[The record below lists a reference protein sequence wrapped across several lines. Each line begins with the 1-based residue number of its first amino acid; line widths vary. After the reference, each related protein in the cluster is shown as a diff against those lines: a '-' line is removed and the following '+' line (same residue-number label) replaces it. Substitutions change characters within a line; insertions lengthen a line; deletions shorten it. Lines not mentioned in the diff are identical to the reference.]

1 MKTEYRLYRRI
12 VLVTFFLAISYF
24 AISQIR
30 VRDEIVF
37 PDIPGYVTLKCDF
50 HMHTVF
56 SDGNVW
62 PTVRPEEAWREGY
75 DAISITDH
83 IEYQPHKDDVP
94 TNHNRSYEIALPK
107 SEELGLLLIRGAEIT
122 RDMPPGHFNAL
133 FLKDANPLDVEDW
146 REAIIAAVT
155 QDAFIIWNH
164 PGWQQPDEIPIWY
177 DEHTE
182 IFQKGWAKG
191 MEIVNERSYYPKAH
205 QWCIDKKITM
215 IGTSDIHDPVN
226 LFYNI
231 HKGEH
236 RPVTLVFAKTRTEEA
251 IKEALLNRRTA
262 VYYKNLLIG
271 EEQYLSPVFYGSIK
285 IKSRDITLM
294 KDQWRIIQIHNYSDI
309 DLELEAGVN
318 ENNIVVQNKVTL
330 PAHKTSLLGVQYN
343 SEELTGT
350 KNIELFYTVTNFLI
364 APGKGLPVKL
374 KFKANIEKE

>member
-1 MKTEYRLYRRI
+1 
-12 VLVTFFLAISYF
+12 
-24 AISQIR
+24 
-30 VRDEIVF
+30 
-37 PDIPGYVTLKCDF
+37 
-50 HMHTVF
+50 
-56 SDGNVW
+56 
-62 PTVRPEEAWREGY
+62 
-75 DAISITDH
+75 
-83 IEYQPHKDDVP
+83 
-94 TNHNRSYEIALPK
+94 
-107 SEELGLLLIRGAEIT
+107 
-122 RDMPPGHFNAL
+122 
-133 FLKDANPLDVEDW
+133 
-146 REAIIAAVT
+146 
-155 QDAFIIWNH
+155 
-164 PGWQQPDEIPIWY
+164 
-177 DEHTE
+177 
-182 IFQKGWAKG
+182 

-294 KDQWRIIQIHNYSDI
+294 KDQWKIIQIHNHSDI

-330 PAHKTSLLGVQYN
+330 PAHKTSLLRVQYN